1 MPSSMGEIDARRD
14 LIMERKVMGKPV
26 IPDMNR
32 DADEN
37 IFYRLKGDRAGGYEN
52 SSIWMQLRSIF
63 NDLEF

>member
-14 LIMERKVMGKPV
+14 LIMERKVMGKPL

-37 IFYRLKGDRAGGYEN
+37 IFCQLKGDGAGGYEN
-52 SSIWMQLRSIF
+52 SSI
-63 NDLEF
+63 